1 VGFLVRLASSFALI
15 ALNILVLLSILIE
28 NTGTDIKERIDA
40 ILSVTDALPNMQS
53 ILVEL
58 RTFFY
63 LLL

>member
-1 VGFLVRLASSFALI
+1 MGFLVRLASSFALI
-15 ALNILVLLSILIE
+15 ALNIVVLLSILIE
-28 NTGTDIKERIDA
+28 NTGTDIQERIAD

-58 RTFFY
+58 RMFFH

>member
-1 VGFLVRLASSFALI
+1 MVRLASSFALI

-28 NTGTDIKERIDA
+28 NTGTDIKERIAD

-58 RTFFY
+58 RMFFH